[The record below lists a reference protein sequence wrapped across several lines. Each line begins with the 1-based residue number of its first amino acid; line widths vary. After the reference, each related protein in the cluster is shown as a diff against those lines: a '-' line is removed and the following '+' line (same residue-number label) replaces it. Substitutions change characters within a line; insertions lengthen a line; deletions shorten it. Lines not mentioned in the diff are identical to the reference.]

1 MRTCIRCIARF
12 FFNANLCYILFK
24 DDIQNDYQDKSSII
38 SADDEKDNS
47 EHENDNEQ
55 GMK

>member
-1 MRTCIRCIARF
+1 MYKMHRAF

>member
-1 MRTCIRCIARF
+1 MYKMHRAF
-12 FFNANLCYILFK
+12 FFNANLCYIFFK

-38 SADDEKDNS
+38 STDDNEKDNS

-55 GMK
+55 GRK